1 VVVSG
6 WSLRR
11 EEGYRC
17 GSEWV
22 ELEEEEGYRCGS
34 EWVELEEGG
43 GIEMW

>member
-11 EEGYRC
+11 EEGYRY

-22 ELEEEEGYRCGS
+22 ELEG
-34 EWVELEEGG
+34 GG